1 MSLNLA
7 NSLAF
12 KAQSFA
18 AKCVSKKKQQ
28 NTNIWLTNISTP
40 NILSVNHVVSA
51 QERGLPGQGEIA
63 EVPTFYPL
71 AGSMAQENPVTVEI
85 YNQTYR
91 LGTSEDRN
99 AEYIQRAAA
108 YLDEKMQQAASEVG
122 NRAPLDIAILAA
134 LNIAEEVLNARS
146 EKDSLLGQADAQI
159 DSFTQLLSDTDS
171 PNDSPPTETKRF

>member
-1 MSLNLA
+1 MS
-7 NSLAF
+7 
-12 KAQSFA
+12 
-18 AKCVSKKKQQ
+18 
-28 NTNIWLTNISTP
+28 LTNISTP
-40 NILSVNHVVSA
+40 NILSSDHVVSA
-51 QERGLPGQGEIA
+51 QKRGLPGQGEIA
-63 EVPTFYPL
+63 GVPTYTL
-71 AGSMAQENPVTVEI
+71 AGSMSQENPITVEI

-146 EKDSLLGQADAQI
+146 EKDSLLGQTDAQI
-159 DSFTQLLSDTDS
+159 DSFTQLLSDTDP